1 MPTDTDQLVDVL
13 VEDAPLEELPVEE
26 APLETPPAEAVPEPS
41 VDLESRARDLET
53 QAEALSQQFAPYAKM
68 MQDMEEA
75 STKELVDAVA
85 NVGGETPLTETQR
98 TELTGLLRDATQY
111 RRAAPTIQSEHS
123 ALAALAHAFT
133 VAGPNATAKDVM
145 EMAKELTGLGD
156 IRLMEPYVNKVLKPR
171 VGTQQ
176 AGTRQ
181 VVAQQRSVIDRAP
194 ASSVGPGNASNFDIL
209 EGKFANGNASPAEE
223 ERYFAEYARRRAS
236 GVIQ

>member
-1 MPTDTDQLVDVL
+1 MAPDEILDQSTATILAEATD
-13 VEDAPLEELPVEE
+13 ELAEVPVVEE
-26 APLETPPAEAVPEPS
+26 AEVVETPEEK
-41 VDLESRARDLET
+41 VDWESKANELET
-53 QAEALSQQFAPYAKM
+53 QAESLRQQFAPYAKM

-85 NVGGETPLTETQR
+85 NIGGETPLTETQR
-98 TELTGLLRDATQY
+98 SELTGLLRDATQY

-145 EMAKELTGLGD
+145 EMAQELTGLGD

-171 VGTQQ
+171 VGTKQ

-181 VVAQQRSVIDRAP
+181 AVAQQRRGIDLVP
-194 ASSVGPGNASNFDIL
+194 ASTPGSGSASD
-209 EGKFANGNASPAEE
+209 EASLTARVNSGLATAAEE
-223 ERYFAEYARRRAS
+223 NRLRQIWFNRD
-236 GVIQ
+236 GH